1 MCLLHESPGR
11 VSLPAQPSLGTV
23 SGRCHLLQFEVLL
36 PVYITVGNIHS
47 SSIGK
52 TAFRIYSGILTLYL
66 FSLDHKVQESSE
78 KEMHIQALNTM
89 IPNDAMYLQSTCS
102 CPYWLACWGNPYSTP
117 ITQLFWQRQLKGK
130 YRQSS
135 VCSQQSLSSIFH
147 KFSQLSTYST
157 CYIHLKLLIYKT
169 WRIRSFDPTRKR
181 YLCQKLVLVLV
192 TIKSHNYSSVW
203 RESVLLLPGISQF
216 TNTVCLGVGKLRYRI
231 SARIQTYYAYTL
243 LFQLKHSHLI

>member
-1 MCLLHESPGR
+1 MWRDAWPYQGVNRSAQLTRSHVPAAWKPWKSFPACSAKPWDCVWEMSFAAVWSPF
-11 VSLPAQPSLGTV
+11 TT
-23 SGRCHLLQFEVLL
+23 
-36 PVYITVGNIHS
+36 VYITVGNIHS

-52 TAFRIYSGILTLYL
+52 TVFRIYSGILTLYL

-89 IPNDAMYLQSTCS
+89 IPNDAMYLQSTCC

-117 ITQLFWQRQLKGK
+117 ITQLFWQRHLKGK

-135 VCSQQSLSSIFH
+135 VCSQQSLSSVFH

-157 CYIHLKLLIYKT
+157 WYLHLKLLINKT
-169 WRIRSFDPTRKR
+169 WRIRSFDPTRKC

-216 TNTVCLGVGKLRYRI
+216 TNTVCLGVGK
-231 SARIQTYYAYTL
+231 
-243 LFQLKHSHLI
+243 